1 MIAIFA
7 PFCLPGLGVA
17 DLRLEAGLDLRLLL
31 GLALLPCPPGCLS
44 CLATAA
50 PAPVPAEKAC

>member
-1 MIAIFA
+1 MAIFV

-31 GLALLPCPPGCLS
+31 GLALLPCPPDCLS
-44 CLATAA
+44 CLAPEPAA
-50 PAPVPAEKAC
+50 AVPVEKGC

>member
-1 MIAIFA
+1 MAIFV

-17 DLRLEAGLDLRLLL
+17 DLRLDAGLDLRLLL

-50 PAPVPAEKAC
+50 PAPGPAEKAC

>member
-1 MIAIFA
+1 MAIFV

-44 CLATAA
+44 CLAPAP
-50 PAPVPAEKAC
+50 PAPVGKGC